1 MVALYFCQL
10 SGSSKGHP
18 SSPRMA
24 RKPDDTPSSEKAAA
38 DKAAAD
44 KAAADK
50 AAADEAAADKAAAD
64 KAAADKAAAEKGTPK
79 RLRKANASKASTSD
93 QTEDNKKKTSPPSSS
108 SKPPRG
114 DRRRPHSQEVEVCQD
129 LQTPGRDRQGFQ
141 EVGEETPV
149 IEIPSKDA
157 PSPSNSIGSGEAAMS
172 RAANH
177 FVTKLIEGLNNK
189 SPADGSDEASKKDT
203 LKAAADAIRKSG
215 IGSFDPKLFNMDAL
229 AAAIK
234 DNNYIL
240 TEPLESFCGDP
251 ELEKEGLAY
260 FASCLLSWAVT
271 VAILGVCDWGLA
283 MSHAVHVLF
292 SVQFSGT
299 SNKFG
304 GLPLCK
310 AYDTHVRQGL
320 YQRDLHPGC
329 SQPPVSSRNDKW
341 KSSDSRGH
349 KRSRNDSWNSYYNS
363 HSSNYYWNKN
373 WGSSSW
379 GNDWYS
385 SWYPNSKRWKSSDDK
400 KDDDKK
406 KKDEKSPGTSNGGG
420 HHEPPPVDTSPT
432 IPAAHSPESPDSA
445 EAVRAPRVVHPE
457 PLADTSVIALADL
470 HRLVT
475 ASPSPTRKRPKVPTY
490 ALTYQKWFCYFTPR
504 ISRIGSGA
512 QPRAVRCEDLGKPIK
527 ASSPEE
533 HLSVSC
539 DMAHPLKEAPGLPDT
554 ARLEVM
560 KFWETRRKQ
569 LESATE
575 DSVRSMPEETW
586 RRRWQRKLEGNPS
599 EWDETLWKSAIEETE
614 AKTMIGPIPVG
625 SLDTLFEGGFVA
637 SPRFPVTVV
646 LLRDP
651 SSGKASA
658 FFHVAQPFGASS
670 SVINYCRVSQAL
682 AHLGRILL
690 ALILINFL
698 DDYFA
703 PERASSVDSGYEAW
717 RWLHVILGWRL
728 KEPKC
733 VGPTSDLSVLGLGI
747 STSGGS
753 LHLSLPE
760 EKKAKI
766 IDKIQE
772 ALSED
777 RLSSSAAAKLA
788 GRLLFASTVLP
799 SNACRPYL
807 RECARL
813 AFYSDATS
821 AGGIGAVASAK
832 DFVRPIYAA

>member
-1 MVALYFCQL
+1 
-10 SGSSKGHP
+10 
-18 SSPRMA
+18 MA

-108 SKPPRG
+108 SEAPVADDDEREEDDG
-114 DRRRPHSQEVEVCQD
+114 VED
-129 LQTPGRDRQGFQ
+129 GETDADHTPKKSKSAK
-141 EVGEETPV
+141 TSKLLA
-149 IEIPSKDA
+149 EIAKASKN
-157 PSPSNSIGSGEAAMS
+157 PSNSIGSGEAAMS

-189 SPADGSDEASKKDT
+189 SPADGSDGRPLRKDT

-240 TEPLESFCGDP
+240 TEPP
-251 ELEKEGLAY
+251 R
-260 FASCLLSWAVT
+260 
-271 VAILGVCDWGLA
+271 
-283 MSHAVHVLF
+283 
-292 SVQFSGT
+292 FSGT

-310 AYDTHVRQGL
+310 AYDTHVRQGTRQDGI

-379 GNDWYS
+379 G
-385 SWYPNSKRWKSSDDK
+385 DDK

-470 HRLVT
+470 HR
-475 ASPSPTRKRPKVPTY
+475 
-490 ALTYQKWFCYFTPR
+490 
-504 ISRIGSGA
+504 
-512 QPRAVRCEDLGKPIK
+512 
-527 ASSPEE
+527 
-533 HLSVSC
+533 
-539 DMAHPLKEAPGLPDT
+539 EAPGLPDT
-554 ARLEVM
+554 VRAAIAAQGKTGTRSACKGAFGGHEVLGKPAGSSWSRLQR
-560 KFWETRRKQ
+560 TP
-569 LESATE
+569 
-575 DSVRSMPEETW
+575 VRSMPEETESGKLNK
-586 RRRWQRKLEGNPS
+586 RSVMDLGELLDAGPDLAKKMARKLEGNPS

-614 AKTMIGPIPVG
+614 AKTMIGPIPGPPTSDGG
-625 SLDTLFEGGFVA
+625 SLTMQLHIG
-637 SPRFPVTVV
+637 RFRATVSRTRLLV
-646 LLRDP
+646 LRLL
-651 SSGKASA
+651 SSYFGIRLLVKASA

-717 RWLHVILGWRL
+717 RWLHVIPLGPRHIDFWRQ
-728 KEPKC
+728 
-733 VGPTSDLSVLGLGI
+733 
-747 STSGGS
+747 STPY
-753 LHLSLPE
+753 HYPR

-766 IDKIQE
+766 IDKIQGGSPKIDSH
-772 ALSED
+772 LR
-777 RLSSSAAAKLA
+777 RLRSWPADSYSHL
-788 GRLLFASTVLP
+788 RFYHP
-799 SNACRPYL
+799 IACRPYL
-807 RECARL
+807 REACI
-813 AFYSDATS
+813 YSDATS

>member
-1 MVALYFCQL
+1 
-10 SGSSKGHP
+10 
-18 SSPRMA
+18 MA

-64 KAAADKAAAEKGTPK
+64 KAAADKAAAEKGTPR

-108 SKPPRG
+108 SKPPMADDDEG
-114 DRRRPHSQEVEVCQD
+114 EEDDGVED
-129 LQTPGRDRQGFQ
+129 GETDADHTPKKSKSAKTSKLLA
-141 EVGEETPV
+141 EIAKASKKSGEETRV

-157 PSPSNSIGSGEAAMS
+157 PSPSNSLGSGEAAMS

-271 VAILGVCDWGLA
+271 VTILGVCDWGLA

-320 YQRDLHPGC
+320 AKMVSTKGISIQDALSHLSDVDA
-329 SQPPVSSRNDKW
+329 SQLLILSSQVSSRNDKW

-349 KRSRNDSWNSYYNS
+349 KRSWNDSWNSYYNS

-373 WGSSSW
+373 WNKNWGSSSCC
-379 GNDWYS
+379 NDWYS

-406 KKDEKSPGTSNGGG
+406 KKDEKVN
-420 HHEPPPVDTSPT
+420 
-432 IPAAHSPESPDSA
+432 
-445 EAVRAPRVVHPE
+445 
-457 PLADTSVIALADL
+457 
-470 HRLVT
+470 
-475 ASPSPTRKRPKVPTY
+475 K
-490 ALTYQKWFCYFTPR
+490 
-504 ISRIGSGA
+504 
-512 QPRAVRCEDLGKPIK
+512 
-527 ASSPEE
+527 
-533 HLSVSC
+533 
-539 DMAHPLKEAPGLPDT
+539 
-554 ARLEVM
+554 
-560 KFWETRRKQ
+560 
-569 LESATE
+569 
-575 DSVRSMPEETW
+575 
-586 RRRWQRKLEGNPS
+586 
-599 EWDETLWKSAIEETE
+599 
-614 AKTMIGPIPVG
+614 
-625 SLDTLFEGGFVA
+625 
-637 SPRFPVTVV
+637 
-646 LLRDP
+646 
-651 SSGKASA
+651 
-658 FFHVAQPFGASS
+658 
-670 SVINYCRVSQAL
+670 
-682 AHLGRILL
+682 
-690 ALILINFL
+690 
-698 DDYFA
+698 
-703 PERASSVDSGYEAW
+703 
-717 RWLHVILGWRL
+717 
-728 KEPKC
+728 
-733 VGPTSDLSVLGLGI
+733 
-747 STSGGS
+747 
-753 LHLSLPE
+753 
-760 EKKAKI
+760 
-766 IDKIQE
+766 
-772 ALSED
+772 
-777 RLSSSAAAKLA
+777 
-788 GRLLFASTVLP
+788 
-799 SNACRPYL
+799 
-807 RECARL
+807 
-813 AFYSDATS
+813 
-821 AGGIGAVASAK
+821 
-832 DFVRPIYAA
+832 